1 MKNLEMIMVYFVIK
15 EIEAVPLEL
24 NLLTKIQLNQIK
36 ELIRFIFDIFNNNNV
51 YVYIWIKYNIIYN
64 IAILWWL
71 LF

>member
-1 MKNLEMIMVYFVIK
+1 MIMVYFVIK

-51 YVYIWIKYNIIYN
+51 YVYI
-64 IAILWWL
+64 
-71 LF
+71 